1 MRRQNFS
8 RLIIE
13 NPQVRIFTLNEV
25 DSATRRLK
33 EENCPLGF

>member
-13 NPQVRIFTLNEV
+13 NPQNRDFTLKEV
-25 DSATRRLK
+25 DSTTWRLK
-33 EENCPLGF
+33 EETCPLGF

>member
-1 MRRQNFS
+1 MRRHNFS

-13 NPQVRIFTLNEV
+13 NPQVRIFNLDEV
-25 DSATRRLK
+25 DSTTGRLK